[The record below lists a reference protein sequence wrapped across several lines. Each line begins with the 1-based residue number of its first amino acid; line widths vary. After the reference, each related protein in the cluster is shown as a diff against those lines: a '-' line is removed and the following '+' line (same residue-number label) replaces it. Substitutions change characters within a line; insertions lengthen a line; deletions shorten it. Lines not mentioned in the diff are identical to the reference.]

1 MAILVLMHKRR
12 DPLTRRPNHEAEPAG
27 EKTKATQRR
36 DRTEPFYIRKGEEI
50 KAAAEEHNPGDEQAG
65 CGPARDR
72 LRCEHE
78 KNDGVDEVIQNGG
91 FPDGGCAVSLERSF
105 QSMRTER
112 SQRDREET
120 ERGREAKDGEVH
132 NRKLE

>member
-1 MAILVLMHKRR
+1 MHKRR
-12 DPLTRRPNHEAEPAG
+12 DHSTRRPNYEAQPTG

-36 DRTEPFYIRKGEEI
+36 DRAEPFYICKGEEI
-50 KAAAEEHNPGDEQAG
+50 KAPAEDHNPGGEQAR

-91 FPDGGCAVSLERSF
+91 FPNGGCAVNLERSS
-105 QSMRTER
+105 QSMRAER
-112 SQRDREET
+112 AQHNREET
-120 ERGREAKDGEVH
+120 ERAREAKSGDVH

>member
-1 MAILVLMHKRR
+1 MHERR
-12 DPLTRRPNHEAEPAG
+12 DLLTRRPNHEAEPAG

-50 KAAAEEHNPGDEQAG
+50 KAAAEKHNPGDEQAR
-65 CGPARDR
+65 CDPVRSR

-91 FPDGGCAVSLERSF
+91 FPDGGCIVSLKRSF
-105 QSMRTER
+105 QSMCSER
-112 SQRDREET
+112 SQRDCKKT
-120 ERGREAKDGEVH
+120 ERGREAKDGDVH

>member
-1 MAILVLMHKRR
+1 MHKRR
-12 DPLTRRPNHEAEPAG
+12 DHSTRRPDHEAQPAC
-27 EKTKATQRR
+27 EQTKATQRR
-36 DRTEPFYIRKGEEI
+36 DRAEPFYICKGEEI
-50 KAAAEEHNPGDEQAG
+50 KAAAEDHNPDDEQG
-65 CGPARDR
+65 RCGPAPDR

-91 FPDGGCAVSLERSF
+91 FPDGGCAINLERSF

-112 SQRDREET
+112 SQRNREET
-120 ERGREAKDGEVH
+120 ERAREAKDENVH